1 MLAVFN
7 ISILYFKWQWIH
19 FHACNQIQWVSG
31 CSSWS
36 KVASSPYV
44 LWQSHCYFIIWI
56 HSRPTRKCFQRAFVS
71 LFMLDRYSAFTR
83 FRIQPTHD
91 RYNLQMH
98 LDVCVN
104 SYGMLFVCIR
114 SLLFEKWPD
123 RSCFVLFLKSLS
135 VQHVQQH
142 KVKLIVMTNAS
153 CIVSGIPYTTVALT
167 HLQTCYSNRLSC
179 LFVLSN
185 TLCPWSKKKT
195 CHYYGSSIC
204 NCQRNWQQRK
214 TWMSNEYQAV
224 NERIIFKLKGLHQ

>member
-123 RSCFVLFLKSLS
+123 KSCFVLFFEKPIYPACPAAQSKTDCDDKCILYCQWYSLHYCGPDS
-135 VQHVQQH
+135 SPD
-142 KVKLIVMTNAS
+142 M
-153 CIVSGIPYTTVALT
+153 
-167 HLQTCYSNRLSC
+167 LQ
-179 LFVLSN
+179 
-185 TLCPWSKKKT
+185 
-195 CHYYGSSIC
+195 
-204 NCQRNWQQRK
+204 
-214 TWMSNEYQAV
+214 
-224 NERIIFKLKGLHQ
+224 